1 MASISSLSGSSS
13 SSSSIYGNRTYNI
26 ISGLASGLDTE
37 SLISGA
43 IQGYQQKIQ
52 NLQNQSTKLQWQQEA
67 YQSISDKLVEFYR
80 NYASFAY
87 SNSNLASASFFNS
100 AVTTTANGTFANL
113 VTASGKTDSTVVLN
127 AVKNLASAAR
137 YTHTANGLNSNATVD
152 PDSNTITTTGD
163 KMSNLLTEEVDLSKL
178 SGSLTLNYGDRTVSI
193 DFGEREL
200 YTKEDGSFDSAKFQ
214 SAIVSKLKEQQISTS
229 DGSVVTADTLINV
242 TVDEQGNIGFSD
254 KSSGGNTVSIAD
266 ATGNLKSMIRDYDQV
281 VSEDT
286 SNFSLDLTNGLTE
299 KKSMAEYLSGKS
311 ITVALDGK
319 SKTIELPKVEVVMGS
334 DGKADVDA
342 TNAKFTDALN
352 EELKKAFGDRIEVS
366 MTSINEDGST
376 GYGLSFKLKEAG
388 STLSVTSSN
397 TDVANVLGI
406 GTGLTSYVDTTKTL
420 GDLNLSG
427 LDWSK
432 GEIVM
437 GVGSATQKRDG
448 KGNLVYDAQGNPVYV
463 DQEGNLVNK
472 DNQRLGQDGEVL
484 RSYDV
489 VINGVTIGSYHR
501 DTELNT
507 VINAINSNT
516 EAGVNVSYSKTTGQ
530 FVFTAKDTGAGGRVE
545 INETIPVEGGSAKQ
559 NLGAVLFG
567 AVDPST
573 IGDNDPNYT
582 HGQDAEFIATINGQ
596 VMELTRSSNSF
607 DLDGMNITVSG
618 TFNEDAYTVKGQ
630 DGKTSVMVEKD
641 GEAVAAESV
650 SFTSKTDADKIV
662 EVVKKMVEDLNA
674 LIKEVKSAYSDMPL
688 QKTDG
693 SSYEPLTDEDK
704 EGMSESAIE
713 AYEEKAKT
721 GILFM
726 DRDLSSLYNDLRN
739 AITSSGSDGVTLR
752 SMGIETAYSDG
763 LTTLT
768 FDEQKF
774 REALE
779 SDPDKVQEAFTK
791 SKENGAAT
799 NGFMASLTAIT
810 DKYAD
815 TDGDVKGILIEKA
828 GSKYSPSAALDND
841 MLDQLKEI
849 EEQISKWQDKM
860 SNQVDYYTNKFT
872 QLELLMNQMN
882 SQSSALSGL
891 MGG

>member
-67 YQSISDKLVEFYR
+67 YQSISDKLVEFNR

-87 SNSNLASASFFNS
+87 SSGTNLASSSFFNN
-100 AVTTTANGTFANL
+100 AVNTTTSGTFANL
-113 VTASGKTDSTVVLN
+113 VTATGKTSSNVVLN
-127 AVKNLASAAR
+127 AVSKLATAAR
-137 YTHTANGLNSNATVD
+137 YTHSANTLNPNTTVD
-152 PDSNTITTTGD
+152 SNSNTITATGD
-163 KMSNLLTEEVDLSKL
+163 KMGNLLTDDVELSKL
-178 SGSLTLNYGDRTVSI
+178 SGSLTLNYGGRTVSI

-200 YTKEDGSFDSAKFQ
+200 YTKEDGSFDSAAFQ
-214 SAIVSKLKEQQISTS
+214 DAIVSKLKEQKISTS
-229 DGSVVTADTLINV
+229 NGSSVTADTLINV

-254 KSSGGNTVSIAD
+254 KSAGGNTVSIAS
-266 ATGNLKSMIRDYDQV
+266 ATGSLKGMINDYDQI
-281 VSEDT
+281 VSGKT
-286 SNFSLDLTNGLTE
+286 SNFSLNLTNGVTE

-311 ITVALDGK
+311 ITVTLDGK

-334 DGKADVDA
+334 GGNADVDA

-352 EELKKAFGDRIEVS
+352 KELKNAFGDRVEVS
-366 MTSINEDGST
+366 MTSIKEEGSDAVT
-376 GYGLSFKLKEAG
+376 GYGLSFKLKDTG

-397 TDVANVLGI
+397 KDVANVLGI
-406 GTGLTSYVDTTKTL
+406 GTGLTSYLDTTKTL
-420 GDLNLSG
+420 GELNI
-427 LDWSK
+427 DWDSLK
-432 GEIVM
+432 GSPLQ
-437 GVGSATQKRDG
+437 GVGSATQKTGEDG
-448 KGNLVYDAQGNPVYV
+448 SIYYV
-463 DQEGNLVNK
+463 DEAGNKVNEQ
-472 DNQRLGQDGEVL
+472 NQRLDEKGNVIFQ
-484 RSYDV
+484 YDL
-489 VINGVTIGSYHR
+489 VINDVTIGSYTK

-516 EAGVNVSYSKTTGQ
+516 EAGVSVSYSKTTGQ

-545 INETIPVEGGSAKQ
+545 INETIPVEGGDPKS
-559 NLGAVLFG
+559 NLGAELFG
-567 AVDPST
+567 AVDPSK
-573 IGDNDPNYT
+573 IGENDPNYT

-618 TFNEDAYTVKGQ
+618 TFNEDKTVA
-630 DGKTSVMVEKD
+630 DIAD
-641 GEAVAAESV
+641 AVKNNKLTEDLQV
-650 SFTSKTDADKIV
+650 TFTSKTDADKIV
-662 EVVKKMVEDLNA
+662 DAVKKMVEDLNT

-693 SSYEPLTDEDK
+693 SSYEPLSDEDM

-726 DRDLSSLYNDLRN
+726 DRDLSALYNDLRN

-752 SMGIETAYSDG
+752 SMGIETSYSDG

-774 REALE
+774 RKALE

-799 NGFMASLTAIT
+799 NGLMASLTAIT

-828 GSKYSPSAALDND
+828 GSKYSPSASLDND
-841 MLDQLKEI
+841 MLDQLKEL
-849 EEQISKWQDKM
+849 EKEISKWQTKM

-872 QLELLMNQMN
+872 QLEMLMNQMN